1 VQLSLPH
8 VGANKIL
15 VFCCII
21 LNKEIKFPSEKA
33 SSNKNSVSKSD
44 CFSFKSYKINN
55 QKRKTFPKFWPPL
68 YRT

>member
-21 LNKEIKFPSEKA
+21 LNKEIKFPPEKT
-33 SSNKNSVSKSD
+33 SFNKKSVGKSD
-44 CFSFKSYKINN
+44 SFRFKNYKINN
-55 QKRKTFPKFWPPL
+55 EKRKTFPKFWPPL